1 MTQRVPANIR
11 RAKSMQKLKQ
21 KLSKRRYYTAEN
33 GNLSKS
39 VAFITER
46 FAGKHGVAQTVRLKL
61 GSENN
66 AQLEMVWPRANI
78 ALLDEDDSQ
87 MKHEGHN
94 EHQALI
100 LRGTR
105 WNI

>member
-1 MTQRVPANIR
+1 
-11 RAKSMQKLKQ
+11 MQKLKQ

-39 VAFITER
+39 VAFITAM

-66 AQLEMVWPRANI
+66 AQLEMV
-78 ALLDEDDSQ
+78 
-87 MKHEGHN
+87 
-94 EHQALI
+94 
-100 LRGTR
+100 
-105 WNI
+105 